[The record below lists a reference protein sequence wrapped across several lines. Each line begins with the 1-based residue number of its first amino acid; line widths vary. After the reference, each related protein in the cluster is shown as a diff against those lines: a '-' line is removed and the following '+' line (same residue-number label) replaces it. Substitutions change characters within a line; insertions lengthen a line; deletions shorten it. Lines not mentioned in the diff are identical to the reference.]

1 MPTAHTIA
9 AARTAYHTL
18 TSLREV
24 TGRTAEVKVLND
36 AIDKAIEEAIEEATR
51 LLPDIGTKSTR

>member
-36 AIDKAIEEAIEEATR
+36 AIDKAIEEATR
-51 LLPDIGTKSTR
+51 LIPDIGTKNIR

>member
-9 AARTAYHTL
+9 AARTAFHTL

-24 TGRTAEVKVLND
+24 TGRTADVKALND
-36 AIDKAIEEAIEEATR
+36 AIDKAIEEATR
-51 LLPDIGTKSTR
+51 LLSDGGMKVAP